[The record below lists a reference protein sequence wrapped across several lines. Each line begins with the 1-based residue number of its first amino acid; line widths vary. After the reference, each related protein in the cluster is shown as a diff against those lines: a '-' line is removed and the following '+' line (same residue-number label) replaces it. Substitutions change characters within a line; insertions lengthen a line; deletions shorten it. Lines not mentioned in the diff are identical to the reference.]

1 VSILIFFAIGLAA
14 GVLGGLLGIGGS
26 IVIIPALTILY
37 GENQHLYQASAM
49 ICNFFVSAAAIIA
62 HWKAES
68 FDKTVL
74 KWMVPLAVLGIWGG
88 VALSNCTIFAA
99 ENSYLLARVFGAF
112 LIYVAVYNIRHL
124 YLHWRGKNIT
134 LHGPPVASMAHLV
147 LSGFCGAATGLAAGL
162 LGIGAGTIA
171 TPLQQLLLR
180 MPLCKAMSNSA
191 GIIVAIAWLGAIYK
205 NLTLAQHGLH
215 WSSSLHIAIF
225 VIPGS
230 IAGGYIGGH
239 LMHLLPRNLVRF
251 VFILVCALA
260 AAKLLTV
267 CPA

>member
-1 VSILIFFAIGLAA
+1 MPTVTLFTIGLIA

-26 IVIIPALTILY
+26 IIIIPALTILY

-62 HWKAES
+62 HWKAET

-74 KWMVPLAVLGIWGG
+74 KWMAPSAILGILAG
-88 VALSNCTIFAA
+88 VALSNCPFFAG

-112 LIYVAVYNIRHL
+112 LVYVAVYNIRHL
-124 YLHWRGKNIT
+124 YLYCWGKDIK
-134 LHGPPVASMAHLV
+134 LHGPSAASRTRWILC
-147 LSGFCGAATGLAAGL
+147 GFCGVSTGLAAGL
-162 LGIGAGTIA
+162 LGIGAGTVA

-180 MPLCKAMSNSA
+180 MPLREAISNSA
-191 GIIVAIAWLGAIYK
+191 AVIVAIAWLGAIYK

-215 WSSSLHIAIF
+215 WSSSFHIAIF
-225 VIPGS
+225 IIPGS

-239 LMHLLPRNLVRF
+239 LMHILPRNFVRF
-251 VFILVCALA
+251 AFIFICA
-260 AAKLLTV
+260 AAALKLLTA
-267 CPA
+267 CPS